1 MIGGCH
7 ARDLRNGVRLRFAYL
22 ILSLVAESLCS
33 RGKNRKAA
41 RRDILADLEMEVKF
55 SRTKRE
61 YMKVGLGGLEV
72 KELE

>member
-1 MIGGCH
+1 
-7 ARDLRNGVRLRFAYL
+7 L
-22 ILSLVAESLCS
+22 ILSLVAEFLCS

-41 RRDILADLEMEVKF
+41 RRDILADLGMEVRF